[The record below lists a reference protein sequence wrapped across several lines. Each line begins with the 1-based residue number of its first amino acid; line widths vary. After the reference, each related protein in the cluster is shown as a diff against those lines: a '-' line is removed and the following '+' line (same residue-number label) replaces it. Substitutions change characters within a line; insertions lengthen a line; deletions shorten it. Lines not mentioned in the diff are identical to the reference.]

1 MMNNHKKKPE
11 SIQSQKSEAIGHE
24 KEKNNSGNQR
34 PIPAEGKELA
44 KRQIPPMVRR
54 VENPEE
60 PEFCLKARPK
70 ALPVINIPVPKKIKE
85 ALDLKITGQ
94 GEAKIALAT
103 SVFEHYAGRTEGK
116 DGGDAKTPI
125 IPIPKGNILIMGPS
139 GCGKTLLVK
148 SLGEILGVP
157 FISVDCSALTP
168 PSFKGRNPDSIL
180 SELYEKADRSKE
192 RAEMGIVFMDEFDKI
207 SNYETDGSL
216 YEVRMAVQQSLLKL
230 VEGSEMPVPDNTVS
244 KNIDTSKVLFIFGG
258 AFQGMTDNMLKK
270 EEQKMHTAIG
280 FTNQDTHDSSPATDN
295 KACLNPEDLVKYG
308 FIRELVGR
316 ITSVERLEG
325 LTLDDFYNIIVNP
338 GNSPIYGYKQFFKGL
353 GINLTF
359 TEPALKEIVRLAYSM
374 DTGARGIN
382 SILKKVVEPVTFS
395 IDKIQDD
402 LIESEKNTPAV
413 SDNFKE
419 SIVIDFNPSDLFLII
434 KENQKGKVKSREIIA
449 PIYNQT
455 AV

>member
-1 MMNNHKKKPE
+1 
-11 SIQSQKSEAIGHE
+11 
-24 KEKNNSGNQR
+24 
-34 PIPAEGKELA
+34 
-44 KRQIPPMVRR
+44 
-54 VENPEE
+54 
-60 PEFCLKARPK
+60 
-70 ALPVINIPVPKKIKE
+70 
-85 ALDLKITGQ
+85 
-94 GEAKIALAT
+94 
-103 SVFEHYAGRTEGK
+103 
-116 DGGDAKTPI
+116 
-125 IPIPKGNILIMGPS
+125 
-139 GCGKTLLVK
+139 
-148 SLGEILGVP
+148 
-157 FISVDCSALTP
+157 
-168 PSFKGRNPDSIL
+168 
-180 SELYEKADRSKE
+180 
-192 RAEMGIVFMDEFDKI
+192 
-207 SNYETDGSL
+207 
-216 YEVRMAVQQSLLKL
+216 
-230 VEGSEMPVPDNTVS
+230 
-244 KNIDTSKVLFIFGG
+244 
-258 AFQGMTDNMLKK
+258 MTDNMLKK

-395 IDKIQDD
+395 IDKIQED
-402 LIESEKNTPAV
+402 LIESEKNNPAV

-434 KENQKGKVKSREIIA
+434 KENKKGKVKSREIIA